1 MPVFEVILVRMRENT
16 GLNTDSFYAVENFE
30 AVIENLSGEVDLL
43 MISETKIYDRF
54 PKSQCLIKGLNYPF
68 HIDRNIHG
76 GGSYCMSEKTYL
88 LNFYQ

>member
-16 GLNTDSFYAVENFE
+16 GLNTDTFYTVENFE

-54 PKSQCLIKGLNYPF
+54 